1 MEPSGF
7 MDSQTLSSSKGATAK
22 NEKQKQDGD
31 TRYFSL
37 YDVSDE
43 EIHFSLD
50 MLDAKTNTNNFVKH
64 QQYPGFSQL
73 GSLEQPISA
82 SYFADVNLN
91 YNHLLPEPRSV
102 NAGAAERVRSSR
114 LLNSIGSKL
123 RRGSNYLVAPKLVGQ
138 YLLGITIQSWSE
150 FFNTSRMIKAP
161 TTTQQLTRRLLN
173 NLSYFQGNYLCV
185 SLVLVIYCILTS
197 PLLLLAILAYLVA
210 LYMVTARSAT
220 GRHMRI
226 LNYRPNLQQ
235 QYSFITLISIPL
247 LWVAGAPSAVFWVI
261 GASFVVVGLHASMYN
276 LQQQLTSLTS
286 EQQFNEQQQQQQQQV
301 VYSSLNGSNNSVQYY
316 NHYPEQLHHY
326 LSVPTTRMATTQQ
339 QQQQTVK
346 ETNSY
351 YTNIISHWISGT
363 PTRSSSINQSSP
375 VIAATQTQ
383 MPTQMPM
390 TSSSIQNALPQVNSS
405 LPNVAEVKIISQ
417 DFAGLGRVYE
427 I

>member
-7 MDSQTLSSSKGATAK
+7 MDMERTAPPKDKVK
-22 NEKQKQDGD
+22 NEKQNDEKQQ
-31 TRYFSL
+31 YFSL
-37 YDVSDE
+37 YDVADE
-43 EIHFSLD
+43 EVHFSLD
-50 MLDAKTNTNNFVKH
+50 MLDNRGGRGNNLAKH

-91 YNHLLPEPRSV
+91 YNHLLPEPRLV

-150 FFNTSRMIKAP
+150 FFNTSRMMKAP
-161 TTTQQLTRRLLN
+161 STTQQLTRRLLT
-173 NLSYFQGNYLCV
+173 NLSYFQGNYMCV

-197 PLLLLAILAYLVA
+197 PLLLLAILVYLVA
-210 LYMVTARSAT
+210 LYMVTSRSAA
-220 GRHMRI
+220 GRHMKI

-276 LQQQLTSLTS
+276 NIDMNNLQQLARSPSDLA
-286 EQQFNEQQQQQQQQV
+286 NEQQQQQV
-301 VYSSLNGSNNSVQYY
+301 VYSSLTNTAQYY
-316 NHYPEQLHHY
+316 NHYPQQQLHHY
-326 LSVPTTRMATTQQ
+326 LSVPASRVN
-339 QQQQTVK
+339 QQQTVK

-351 YTNIISHWISGT
+351 YTNIISHLIGVGSGNGQT
-363 PTRSSSINQSSP
+363 NRNSSISQSPS
-375 VIAATQTQ
+375 VIAAT
-383 MPTQMPM
+383 PP
-390 TSSSIQNALPQVNSS
+390 SNNLAQVNSS
-405 LPNVAEVKIISQ
+405 PPTVVGEVKIISQ

>member
-7 MDSQTLSSSKGATAK
+7 MDIEKTASKDKTRS
-22 NEKQKQDGD
+22 EKQKQNDKQQ
-31 TRYFSL
+31 YFSL
-37 YDVSDE
+37 YDTADE
-43 EIHFSLD
+43 EVHFSLD
-50 MLDAKTNTNNFVKH
+50 MLSSRNDLAKH

-91 YNHLLPEPRSV
+91 YNHLLPEPKLV
-102 NAGAAERVRSSR
+102 NIGASERVKSSR

-150 FFNTSRMIKAP
+150 FFNTSHMIKAP
-161 TTTQQLTRRLLN
+161 STTQQLTRRLLN
-173 NLSYFQGNYLCV
+173 NLSYFQGNYMCV

-220 GRHMRI
+220 GRHMKI
-226 LNYRPNLQQ
+226 LNYKPNIQQ

-261 GASFVVVGLHASMYN
+261 GASFVVVGLHASMYSNISN
-276 LQQQLTSLTS
+276 LQQLNDSSS
-286 EQQFNEQQQQQQQQV
+286 EFNEQQQV
-301 VYSSLNGSNNSVQYY
+301 VYSSLSNTAQYY
-316 NHYPEQLHHY
+316 NHYPQQQQLHHY
-326 LSVPTTRMATTQQ
+326 LSVPKARIS

-351 YTNIISHWISGT
+351 YTNIISHWIGSGT
-363 PTRSSSINQSSP
+363 TNRNSSINQSAP
-375 VIAATQTQ
+375 VIAATTAT
-383 MPTQMPM
+383 P
-390 TSSSIQNALPQVNSS
+390 SSSLSNNLAQVNSS
-405 LPNVAEVKIISQ
+405 LPPTVAEVKIISQ

>member
-7 MDSQTLSSSKGATAK
+7 MDVETTASKDKTRS
-22 NEKQKQDGD
+22 EKQKQNDKQQ
-31 TRYFSL
+31 YFSL
-37 YDVSDE
+37 YDTADE
-43 EIHFSLD
+43 EVHFSLD
-50 MLDAKTNTNNFVKH
+50 MLSSRNDLAKH

-91 YNHLLPEPRSV
+91 YNHLLPEPKLV
-102 NAGAAERVRSSR
+102 NIGASERVKSSR

-150 FFNTSRMIKAP
+150 FFNTSHMIKAP
-161 TTTQQLTRRLLN
+161 STTQQLTRRLLN
-173 NLSYFQGNYLCV
+173 NLSYFQGNYMCV

-220 GRHMRI
+220 GRHMKI
-226 LNYRPNLQQ
+226 LNYKPNIQQ

-261 GASFVVVGLHASMYN
+261 GASFVVVGLHASMYSNISN
-276 LQQQLTSLTS
+276 LQQLNDSSS
-286 EQQFNEQQQQQQQQV
+286 EFNEKQQV
-301 VYSSLNGSNNSVQYY
+301 VYSSLSNTAQYY
-316 NHYPEQLHHY
+316 NHYPQQQQLHHY
-326 LSVPTTRMATTQQ
+326 LSVPKARIS

-351 YTNIISHWISGT
+351 YTNIISHWIGSGT
-363 PTRSSSINQSSP
+363 TNRNSSINQSAP
-375 VIAATQTQ
+375 VIAATTAT
-383 MPTQMPM
+383 P
-390 TSSSIQNALPQVNSS
+390 SSSLSNNLAQVNSS
-405 LPNVAEVKIISQ
+405 LPPTVAEVKIISQ